1 MPRRAPRLTLGAMP
15 SPRVIAIHVAHDAG
29 APPTA
34 VDSVRAI
41 AGKGLEGDRYYHRIG
56 TFSKTQRPARQVTL
70 VESEALEALTRDY
83 RIELSAGA
91 TRRNITTQGVAL
103 NHLVG
108 RTFRVGSATLRG
120 IQLCEPCGHMEKL
133 AGQAGI
139 RRGLVHRGGLNAEIV
154 TDGMIRLG
162 DSISVD

>member
-1 MPRRAPRLTLGAMP
+1 MEVL
-15 SPRVIAIHVAHDAG
+15 VA
-29 APPTA
+29 TKK
-34 VDSVRAI
+34 R
-41 AGKGLEGDRYYHRIG
+41 K
-56 TFSKTQRPARQVTL
+56 K
-70 VESEALEALTRDY
+70 
-83 RIELSAGA
+83 A
-91 TRRNITTQGVAL
+91 T
-103 NHLVG
+103 LVG

-162 DSISVD
+162 DSIAVD